1 MKLLVTGGAGFIG
14 SNFIL
19 YWLKKYPQDKI
30 VNLDKLT
37 YAGNLENL
45 RSIEKNPNYEFVQG
59 DICNPQLVNSLV
71 RRSLGEGGLTGNV
84 DVIVH
89 FAAESHVDRSILDP
103 APFIK
108 TNIEGT
114 YVLLEAALKN
124 KIKHFHH
131 VSCYDEK
138 TRAFTRNGLKNYWEL
153 SEKDEVLSLDLKTK
167 EIEWKKISKV
177 IIQDYEG
184 KMIRIKSDR
193 IDFFVTP
200 NHRMLLQTKRGNLI
214 FKEAQK
220 LGSRNF
226 LPKGVWKGK
235 KTINR
240 DLMYL
245 LGFFIGDGCLAYQEK
260 ETLSLTGLTK
270 QQYLTLSRD
279 KENGQF
285 TQIGLVG
292 SIKKVISKSWRIFLD
307 IPEKDSSRKRVENTL
322 TNLGIDWHSH
332 KGKAGEHLYFTSK
345 NFFKI
350 FEECGHGAKEKH
362 IPRWALEEDKEN
374 LKALFE
380 GLIDSDGRKTHNSTV
395 FTTSSNKL
403 VINFTE
409 LCIKLGLTPHIFKKT
424 SKGNFYE
431 GRLIKG
437 GVSYHITVATT
448 ERSIIPKYGLNHI
461 ENISYKG
468 KIWCVKIPKNK
479 NLLVERNG
487 IFALCGNTDEVFGAL
502 ELNSKE
508 KFNDTTP
515 YNPHSP
521 YSASKASSDHLV
533 RAYHTTY
540 NLPITISNCSNNFG
554 PYQFPEKLIPL
565 AITNIIEGKKVP
577 VYGDGLY
584 VRDWLYVKDHCRAI
598 DVILQKGKIGETYFI
613 GGSNE
618 DINNLE
624 VIKKIL
630 KLMNKDESIIEH
642 VKDRPGHDR
651 RYTID
656 WGKINRELGWKPE
669 HNFDEYLKL
678 TVDWYLKNQDW
689 WKRIKYA

>member
-45 RSIEKNPNYEFVQG
+45 KSVEKNSNYEFTQG
-59 DICNPQLVNSLV
+59 DICNLQLVNSLV

-89 FAAESHVDRSILDP
+89 FAAESHVDRSIMDP

-124 KIKHFHH
+124 KIKRFHH
-131 VSCYDEK
+131 
-138 TRAFTRNGLKNYWEL
+138 
-153 SEKDEVLSLDLKTK
+153 
-167 EIEWKKISKV
+167 IS
-177 IIQDYEG
+177 
-184 KMIRIKSDR
+184 
-193 IDFFVTP
+193 
-200 NHRMLLQTKRGNLI
+200 
-214 FKEAQK
+214 
-220 LGSRNF
+220 
-226 LPKGVWKGK
+226 
-235 KTINR
+235 
-240 DLMYL
+240 
-245 LGFFIGDGCLAYQEK
+245 
-260 ETLSLTGLTK
+260 
-270 QQYLTLSRD
+270 
-279 KENGQF
+279 
-285 TQIGLVG
+285 
-292 SIKKVISKSWRIFLD
+292 
-307 IPEKDSSRKRVENTL
+307 
-322 TNLGIDWHSH
+322 
-332 KGKAGEHLYFTSK
+332 
-345 NFFKI
+345 
-350 FEECGHGAKEKH
+350 
-362 IPRWALEEDKEN
+362 
-374 LKALFE
+374 
-380 GLIDSDGRKTHNSTV
+380 
-395 FTTSSNKL
+395 
-403 VINFTE
+403 
-409 LCIKLGLTPHIFKKT
+409 
-424 SKGNFYE
+424 
-431 GRLIKG
+431 
-437 GVSYHITVATT
+437 
-448 ERSIIPKYGLNHI
+448 
-461 ENISYKG
+461 
-468 KIWCVKIPKNK
+468 
-479 NLLVERNG
+479 
-487 IFALCGNTDEVFGAL
+487 TDEVFGAL

-508 KFNDTTP
+508 KFNEKTN
-515 YNPHSP
+515 YNPRSP
-521 YSASKASSDHLV
+521 YSASKAASDHLV

-554 PYQFPEKLIPL
+554 PFQFPEKLIPL

-584 VRDWLYVKDHCRAI
+584 VRDWLYVEDHCRAI